1 MKVDINHKSG
11 CRVCGSK
18 NVKSFLSLPNMPFT
32 DDFVS
37 SEDLGQEFQADI
49 NIYVCLDC
57 LVAQTQHD
65 VDVADYYQNYQ
76 YSVGGSK
83 FATTFMSNLAG
94 ASIENYF
101 KQVPKPRV
109 LEIGSGDGEQ
119 LISFKELGCD
129 VLGYEPSSYL
139 AELAIKKG
147 VPTVQGLFDKDS
159 IDKLPDDF
167 QKVDIILL
175 SYTFDHIP
183 EPTELLRVAGKILD
197 DRQGVL
203 IIEVHDL
210 EKIFERSEFCLFE
223 HEHSIYLTPS
233 TAQSLLS
240 LEGFSLINFD
250 ILPEQSRRANS
261 LLFVATKNN
270 SLLAPLKLEPIEN
283 LTFNDFGFY
292 ENQAKLIN
300 DRIKNLESFI
310 DSRKRQGR
318 KIAGYGAG
326 GRGVMTLAAI
336 SNASSLE
343 YLVDK
348 NPKGE
353 NIFTPKSHVPVFGIN
368 KLKEDPVDDIIVFSF
383 GYMKEIKEDLRVF
396 GYSSEQFYSMIDIL
410 TGKVS

>member
-1 MKVDINHKSG
+1 MSINIDYRSC
-11 CRVCGSK
+11 CRVCGSENLK
-18 NVKSFLSLPNMPFT
+18 RFLNLSNMPFT

-37 SEDLGQEFQADI
+37 RENLGSEFQNDI
-49 NIYVCLDC
+49 DIYVCLNC

-76 YSVGGSK
+76 YSVGGSN
-83 FATTFMSNLAG
+83 FATTFMSNLATS
-94 ASIENYF
+94 SIEKYF
-101 KQVPKPRV
+101 KELPKPKV

-119 LISFKELGCD
+119 LAFFKKSGCD

-139 AELAIKKG
+139 AELAIQKG
-147 VPTVQGLFDKDS
+147 IPTIQGLFDKNS
-159 IDKLPDDF
+159 IEKLPNDF
-167 QKVDIILL
+167 QRVNIILL

-183 EPTELLRVAGKILD
+183 KPIELLKVVNKILD
-197 DRQGVL
+197 DERGIL

-210 EKIFERSEFCLFE
+210 DKIFERSEFCLFE

-240 LEGFSLINFD
+240 LENFSVIDFD

-261 LLFVATKNN
+261 LLFVATKND
-270 SLLAPLKLEPIEN
+270 SLLSPLKIDAIKKSN
-283 LTFNDFGFY
+283 FGELSFY
-292 ENQAKLIN
+292 EHQANLIN
-300 DRIKNLESFI
+300 DRIRNLELFL
-310 DSRKRQGR
+310 DVRKQQG
-318 KIAGYGAG
+318 KKVAGYGAG

-336 SNASSLE
+336 SNASNLE

-348 NPKGE
+348 NPKGK

-368 KLKEDPVDDIIVFSF
+368 KLEEEVVDDIVVFSF
-383 GYMKEIKEDLRVF
+383 GYMEEIKEELKIF
-396 GYSSEQFYSMIDIL
+396 GYKPEQFYSMIDIL

>member
-1 MKVDINHKSG
+1 MSINISHRSG
-11 CRVCGSK
+11 CRVCSSK
-18 NVKSFLSLPNMPFT
+18 NVKSFLNLPNMPFT

-37 SEDLGQEFQADI
+37 NENLGQEFCADI

-57 LVAQTQHD
+57 FATQTQHD

-76 YSVGGSK
+76 YSVGSSR
-83 FATTFMSNLAG
+83 FATTFMSNLATVC
-94 ASIENYF
+94 IENYF

-119 LISFKELGCD
+119 LIFFKKLGCD

-139 AELAIKKG
+139 VEFAIKKG
-147 VPTVQGLFDKDS
+147 VPTIQGLFDKDS
-159 IDKLPDDF
+159 INKLPNNF

-183 EPTELLRVAGKILD
+183 EPIELLKAVNKILD
-197 DRQGVL
+197 DRQGIL

-233 TAQSLLS
+233 NAQSLLS
-240 LEGFSLINFD
+240 FEGFSIINLD

-261 LLFVATKNN
+261 LLFVATKND
-270 SLLAPLKLEPIEN
+270 SLLS
-283 LTFNDFGFY
+283 TFKVDVIKKSDFNRFDFY
-292 ENQAKLIN
+292 KNQASLIKE
-300 DRIKNLESFI
+300 RIKNLESFI
-310 DSRKRQGR
+310 DTRNRQGR

-326 GRGVMTLAAI
+326 GRGVMTLSAI
-336 SNASSLE
+336 NNASSLE

-353 NIFTPKSHVPVFGIN
+353 NIFTPKSYVPVFGIN
-368 KLKEDPVDDIIVFSF
+368 KLNEDPVDDIIVFSF
-383 GYMKEIKEDLRVF
+383 GYMKEIKEDLKIF